1 MALSSANKALTARQ
15 ACGPRVGSSPN
26 KHPACDD
33 VWMVNKDPQSV
44 HLDNEVVV
52 DDLFA
57 YIDASPSPFHV
68 VESTASRLID
78 AGFTELVET
87 QHFADVEGKHFVKR
101 GGAIV
106 AWVRAAGAEPATPMR
121 LVGAHTDSP
130 NLRIKPRPD
139 TTRAGYCQLGVEV
152 YGGALLNSWLDR
164 DLGISGRV
172 VLSRE
177 HDRPRL
183 LKIDRPLLRVAQLAI
198 HLDRDVNDGLKL
210 DRQKHLSPIWA
221 EDSGSSG
228 SFMPFIAAEL
238 GVDPGSV
245 VAFDLMAHDVTP
257 STRLGRSQEFYAA
270 PRIDNLASCH
280 AATTAI
286 TRIDAETNAAFMAV
300 MCLFDHE
307 EVGSTSSTGAD
318 GAFLPSIL
326 ERIVARVGG
335 DREAL
340 LRSVANS
347 WCVSADGAHAIH
359 PNYMDRYE
367 PDHHV
372 VLNGGPVV
380 KINNNVRYATD
391 GPGLAMFAAVCEAAG
406 VGMQSYVHRTNLAC
420 GSTIGP
426 LTSANLG
433 MRTVD
438 VGSAQLSM
446 HSAREMGGTRDPAQ
460 LAAALHSFQVM

>member
-1 MALSSANKALTARQ
+1 
-15 ACGPRVGSSPN
+15 
-26 KHPACDD
+26 
-33 VWMVNKDPQSV
+33 MVNKDPQGTL
-44 HLDNEVVV
+44 LDSDAVV

-57 YIDASPSPFHV
+57 YIDSSPSPFHV

-87 QHFADVEGKHFVKR
+87 QQFDDVEGRHFVKR
-101 GGAIV
+101 GGAII
-106 AWVRAAGAEPATPMR
+106 AWVRGGGADPAAPMR
-121 LVGAHTDSP
+121 IVGAHTDSP

-139 TTRAGYCQLGVEV
+139 TTRAGYGQLGVEV

-172 VLSRE
+172 VLAGE

-183 LKIDRPLLRVAQLAI
+183 LTINRPLLRVAQLAI

-210 DRQKHLSPIWA
+210 NRQRHLSPIWA
-221 EDSGSSG
+221 ETSGTQQ
-228 SFMPFIAAEL
+228 SFVAFIAAEL
-238 GVDPGSV
+238 GIDSDSV
-245 VAFDLMAHDVTP
+245 AAFDLMTHDVTP
-257 STRLGRSQEFYAA
+257 STLLGRSEEFYAA

-280 AATTAI
+280 AATVAI
-286 TRIDAETNAAFMAV
+286 SRVDTNAETMAV

-326 ERIVARVGG
+326 ERIVASVGG
-335 DREAL
+335 DREEL
-340 LRSVANS
+340 LRAVANS
-347 WCVSADGAHAIH
+347 WCVSADGAHAVH
-359 PNYMDRYE
+359 PNYLDRYE
-367 PDHHV
+367 PDHRV

-391 GPGLAMFAAVCEAAG
+391 GPGLAMFAAVCDAAG
-406 VGMQSYVHRTNLAC
+406 VGMQTYVHRTNLAC

-446 HSAREMGGTRDPAQ
+446 HSAREMGGSRDPAQ
-460 LAAALHSFQVM
+460 LTAALHSFHVM

>member
-1 MALSSANKALTARQ
+1 
-15 ACGPRVGSSPN
+15 
-26 KHPACDD
+26 
-33 VWMVNKDPQSV
+33 MVNQNLRTTD
-44 HLDNEVVV
+44 DENAAV
-52 DDLFA
+52 DDLFS
-57 YIDASPSPFHV
+57 YIESSPSPFHAV
-68 VESTASRLID
+68 HSTASRLID
-78 AGFTELVET
+78 AGFTELSE
-87 QHFADVEGKHFVKR
+87 QQRFEGVEGKHFVKR

-106 AWVRAAGAEPATPMR
+106 AWVRGVGADPATPMR

-130 NLRIKPRPD
+130 NLRIKPQPD
-139 TTRAGYCQLGVEV
+139 RARAGYRQLGVEV

-172 VLSRE
+172 VLSGE
-177 HDRPRL
+177 PDHPRL
-183 LKIDRPLLRVAQLAI
+183 LKIDRPLLRVTQLAI
-198 HLDRDVNDGLKL
+198 HLDREVNDGLKL
-210 DRQKHLSPIWA
+210 DRQQHLSPIWA
-221 EDSGSSG
+221 ESSG
-228 SFMPFIAAEL
+228 NDDSFKSFITNEL
-238 GVDPGSV
+238 GVEAGSV
-245 VAFDLMAHDVTP
+245 MAFDLMTHDVTP
-257 STRLGRSQEFYAA
+257 PARLGQGEEFYAA
-270 PRIDNLASCH
+270 ARIDNLASCH
-280 AATTAI
+280 AATAAI
-286 TRIDAETNAAFMAV
+286 SSIDRDIEAMAV

-307 EVGSTSSTGAD
+307 EVGSTSNTGAD
-318 GAFLPSIL
+318 GAFLPNIL
-326 ERIVARVGG
+326 ERIVAAAGG
-335 DREAL
+335 DRETL

-391 GPGLAMFAAVCEAAG
+391 APGLAMFAAVCEAAG

-433 MRTVD
+433 MRTID

-460 LAAALHSFQVM
+460 LTSALHAFQVM

>member
-1 MALSSANKALTARQ
+1 
-15 ACGPRVGSSPN
+15 
-26 KHPACDD
+26 
-33 VWMVNKDPQSV
+33 MVNKDPQDAHS
-44 HLDNEVVV
+44 DSDAVV

-57 YIDASPSPFHV
+57 YIDGSPSPFHA
-68 VESTASRLID
+68 VESTASRLGA
-78 AGFTELVET
+78 AGFTEISEK
-87 QHFADVEGKHFVKR
+87 HSFDEVEGKHFVKR

-106 AWVRAAGAEPATPMR
+106 AWVRAVGAEPATPMR

-139 TTRAGYCQLGVEV
+139 TTAAGYSQLGVEV

-172 VLSRE
+172 VLSGE
-177 HDRPRL
+177 QDHPRL

-198 HLDRDVNDGLKL
+198 HLDREVNDGLKL

-228 SFMPFIAAEL
+228 SFVPFIAAEL

-245 VAFDLMAHDVTP
+245 VAFDLMTHDVTP
-257 STRLGRSQEFYAA
+257 SARLGLGEEFYAA

-286 TRIDAETNAAFMAV
+286 SRIESDTDTMAV

-307 EVGSTSSTGAD
+307 EVGSTSHTGAD

-326 ERIVARVGG
+326 ERVVARVGG

-347 WCVSADGAHAIH
+347 WCVSADGAHAVH
-359 PNYMDRYE
+359 PNYPDRYE
-367 PDHHV
+367 PHHHV
-372 VLNGGPVV
+372 ALNGGPVV

-391 GPGLAMFAAVCEAAG
+391 APGLAMFAGVCESAG

-433 MRTVD
+433 MRTID

-460 LAAALHSFQVM
+460 LTAALHAFQVM